1 MARITSQKAAQMIG
15 GQFRL
20 VLAAC
25 QRARQ
30 FDKTDVLKNKKAD
43 GITIRALKDIENGTY
58 TWDDYLRNKK

>member
-1 MARITSQKAAQMIG
+1 MARITSQKAAQAIG

-20 VLAAC
+20 VLAAA

-30 FDKTDVLKNKKAD
+30 LDKTQFIGSKKKD
-43 GITIRALKDIENGTY
+43 GVVIQSLKDIEDGTY